1 MWESTPMEVR
11 DTFTYLDSLCFNA
24 YMNAPT
30 TNMSS
35 WTKASDI
42 LSKGHW
48 NLLILCNFGASF
60 DSNIEKPCMLL
71 LHSLLTI
78 GARSL
83 QVQIISFVM
92 DIYKAVGRKVDKDII
107 AQIPLHVPK
116 CHNKRM
122 VRNVASSSYILSICS
137 CGMHQKVNVLKDI
150 QILYLTGAWFNRE
163 EVGKFDEEVRL
174 FLAWNKD

>member
-30 TNMSS
+30 TKMSS

-42 LSKGHW
+42 LSKRYTFVPIVCWGHW

-71 LHSLLTI
+71 LDSLLSI

-83 QVQIISFVM
+83 QVHIISFVM
-92 DIYKAVGRKVDKDII
+92 DIYEAVGREVDKDII
-107 AQIPLHVPK
+107 AKIPLHVPK
-116 CHNKRM
+116 EKLKSLKS
-122 VRNVASSSYILSICS
+122 AQPLSNDS
-137 CGMHQKVNVLKDI
+137 TPH
-150 QILYLTGAWFNRE
+150 
-163 EVGKFDEEVRL
+163 
-174 FLAWNKD
+174 